1 MMSYEEE
8 VSGYDLKKWIDWSVD
23 LYYWSPSYSQ
33 IYTELKKLEG
43 LGLVTSRVERDEG
56 TRSRRLYKITQA
68 GMDAAIEWVND
79 APVDPPVLKHSV
91 LLRVTF
97 GHLTNPAR
105 LKELLQEHV
114 AYAEARHRKA
124 VEDADGAEGEPA
136 WAYSVIALRWA
147 AKYYAAEREFALEL
161 MKDIDEA
168 DAIMKKAAK
177 GGFGKPRPT
186 PGYWREVEKQV
197 EAKREGRL
205 TDGARRVAGRD
216 VAVHQSLRD
225 RRARPGIRRAERIG
239 GGIAD
244 RVQPGDDAAVLAQ
257 HPRPFVGL
265 EPAAGAQVAD
275 STIFTA

>member
-1 MMSYEEE
+1 VDPASEKPTNASLAATSRALLCMMSYEEE
-8 VSGYDLKKWIDWSVD
+8 ISGYDLKKWIDWSVD

-33 IYTELKKLEG
+33 IYTELKKLES

-56 TRSRRLYKITQA
+56 TRSRRLYKITRA

-105 LKELLQEHV
+105 LKEVLQEYA

-136 WAYSVIALRWA
+136 WAYSVLALRWA
-147 AKYYAAEREFALEL
+147 AKYYAAEREFALEM

-168 DAIMKKAAK
+168 DATVHKAAK

-186 PGYWREVEKQV
+186 PGYWREIEKQV
-197 EAKREGRL
+197 EAKRE
-205 TDGARRVAGRD
+205 
-216 VAVHQSLRD
+216 
-225 RRARPGIRRAERIG
+225 
-239 GGIAD
+239 AD
-244 RVQPGDDAAVLAQ
+244 
-257 HPRPFVGL
+257 
-265 EPAAGAQVAD
+265 
-275 STIFTA
+275 

>member
-1 MMSYEEE
+1 MDSEGQAGDKSVKAALAATSWALLGMMSYEEE

-43 LGLVTSRVERDEG
+43 LGLVTSRVDRDDEG

-68 GMDAAIEWVND
+68 GMAAVTEWTND

-97 GHLTNPAR
+97 GHLSNPTR

-114 AYAEARHRKA
+114 AYVEARHRKA
-124 VEDADGAEGEPA
+124 VEDAEGAEAEPA

-168 DAIMKKAAK
+168 DAIIAKAAK
-177 GGFGKPRPT
+177 SGLGKPRPT

-197 EAKREGRL
+197 EAKR
-205 TDGARRVAGRD
+205 A
-216 VAVHQSLRD
+216 
-225 RRARPGIRRAERIG
+225 
-239 GGIAD
+239 AD
-244 RVQPGDDAAVLAQ
+244 
-257 HPRPFVGL
+257 
-265 EPAAGAQVAD
+265 
-275 STIFTA
+275 

>member
-1 MMSYEEE
+1 MDPAGEKPTKAALAATSRALLCMMSYEEE
-8 VSGYDLKKWIDWSVD
+8 ISGYDLKKWIDWSVD

-33 IYTELKKLEG
+33 IYTELKKLES

-56 TRSRRLYKITQA
+56 TRTRRLYKITQS
-68 GMDAAIEWVND
+68 GMEAAVEWVND

-105 LKELLQEHV
+105 LKEVLQE
-114 AYAEARHRKA
+114 YAEYAETRHAKA

-161 MKDIDEA
+161 MKDLDEA
-168 DAIMKKAAK
+168 DATVQKAGK

-186 PGYWREVEKQV
+186 PGYWREIEKQV
-197 EAKREGRL
+197 EAKR
-205 TDGARRVAGRD
+205 
-216 VAVHQSLRD
+216 
-225 RRARPGIRRAERIG
+225 
-239 GGIAD
+239 
-244 RVQPGDDAAVLAQ
+244 GD
-257 HPRPFVGL
+257 
-265 EPAAGAQVAD
+265 
-275 STIFTA
+275 

>member
-1 MMSYEEE
+1 MDEPSDKSAKSPLAATSRALLCMMSYEEE

-68 GMDAAIEWVND
+68 GMAAAIEWVND

-114 AYAEARHRKA
+114 AYADARHRKA
-124 VEDADGAEGEPA
+124 VEDADGAEVEPA

-161 MKDIDEA
+161 MKEIDEA
-168 DAIMKKAAK
+168 DAIMQKAAK

-197 EAKREGRL
+197 Q
-205 TDGARRVAGRD
+205 ARR
-216 VAVHQSLRD
+216 
-225 RRARPGIRRAERIG
+225 E
-239 GGIAD
+239 AD
-244 RVQPGDDAAVLAQ
+244 
-257 HPRPFVGL
+257 
-265 EPAAGAQVAD
+265 
-275 STIFTA
+275 

>member
-1 MMSYEEE
+1 VDETSEKPEKAALAATSRALLCMMSYEEE
-8 VSGYDLKKWIDWSVD
+8 ISGYDLKKWIDWSVD

-33 IYTELKKLEG
+33 IYTELKKLES
-43 LGLVTSRVERDEG
+43 LGLVTSRVERDKG

-105 LKELLQEHV
+105 LKELLQEYV

-124 VEDADGAEGEPA
+124 VEDAEGAEGEPA

-168 DAIMKKAAK
+168 EAIVHKAAK
-177 GGFGKPRPT
+177 GGFGHPRPT

-197 EAKREGRL
+197 EAKR
-205 TDGARRVAGRD
+205 
-216 VAVHQSLRD
+216 Q
-225 RRARPGIRRAERIG
+225 
-239 GGIAD
+239 AD
-244 RVQPGDDAAVLAQ
+244 
-257 HPRPFVGL
+257 
-265 EPAAGAQVAD
+265 
-275 STIFTA
+275 

>member
-1 MMSYEEE
+1 MDEPSAKQVRSALAATSRALLCMMSYEEE
-8 VSGYDLKKWIDWSVD
+8 ISGYDLKKWIDWSVD

-33 IYTELKKLEG
+33 IYTELKKLES

-68 GMDAAIEWVND
+68 GMDAAIEWVNH

-124 VEDADGAEGEPA
+124 VEDAEGAEAEPA

-168 DAIMKKAAK
+168 DATMQTAPK
-177 GGFGKPRPT
+177 GGFGKPRTT

-197 EAKREGRL
+197 EAKR
-205 TDGARRVAGRD
+205 A
-216 VAVHQSLRD
+216 
-225 RRARPGIRRAERIG
+225 
-239 GGIAD
+239 AD
-244 RVQPGDDAAVLAQ
+244 
-257 HPRPFVGL
+257 
-265 EPAAGAQVAD
+265 
-275 STIFTA
+275 